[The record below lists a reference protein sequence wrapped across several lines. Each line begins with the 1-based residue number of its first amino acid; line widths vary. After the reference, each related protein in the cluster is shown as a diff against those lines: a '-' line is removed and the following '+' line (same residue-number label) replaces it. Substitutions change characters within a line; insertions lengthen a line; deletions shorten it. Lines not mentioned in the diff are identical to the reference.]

1 MWWDLFP
8 VISVCNEGKKV
19 IENSINNFVVKKKER
34 ERDWEHDK
42 EMHKVISREKT
53 LVNITSF

>member
-1 MWWDLFP
+1 M
-8 VISVCNEGKKV
+8 ISVCNEGKKV
-19 IENSINNFVVKKKER
+19 IENSINNFVVKKKRER

-42 EMHKVISREKT
+42 EMYKVTSREKT